1 MTKAGARPRPSR
13 PSSVPKISNSF
24 LPSFLAT
31 VPYTISTTM
40 ESMNPMS
47 KNFQGAP
54 NGVQMQVRNRI
65 MELMEGGCSP
75 AEISKII
82 ADESERKAIEES
94 EAELLAEESEDEG
107 EHFAAEIQIM
117 AQALAWR
124 EACTDDLFEIYTL
137 LDAAYSKMEIKDAK
151 ESFRKAP
158 ALEYDVFRD
167 LFKDK
172 SYKWLLCE
180 CPNGRNIEKDGVILG
195 VSVFSTDGVSR
206 RNGDVE
212 GKLGSIRLFAILP
225 RFRGVCIGLRML
237 QRTETM
243 MKKDGCVR
251 SLCCLASTR
260 QRLHEWLQRRGYA
273 HIGSSAYPLG
283 AAQQTI
289 DESKCRLDEEEE
301 DSTTNK
307 PLLKLNQYLKKLEEE
322 DTASNKAGD
331 KNKSDEEVASIITL
345 NNGVEEEETEG
356 GEKEKAIPAAI
367 REKMAATISSELDAE
382 VAEREYDPKEDPYY
396 VEGKMHLPLI
406 WRMQHLESLQAS
418 SQSQGKGSTGG
429 EKEDIPID

>member
-1 MTKAGARPRPSR
+1 MA
-13 PSSVPKISNSF
+13 
-24 LPSFLAT
+24 
-31 VPYTISTTM
+31 
-40 ESMNPMS
+40 

-65 MELMEGGCSP
+65 MELMEGGATP
-75 AEISKII
+75 EQIAKIM

-94 EAELLAEESEDEG
+94 EAELLAEESDDEG

-124 EACTDDLFEIYTL
+124 KAETDDLFEIYTL
-137 LDAAYSKMEIKDAK
+137 LDTAYSKMEIKDAK

-172 SYKWLLCE
+172 SYTWLLCE

-195 VSVFSTDGVSR
+195 VSVFSTDGWSR
-206 RNGDVE
+206 RNGELE

-225 RFRGVCIGLRML
+225 RFKGVCIGLRML
-237 QRTETM
+237 QRTESM

-260 QRLHEWLQRRGYA
+260 HRLHEWVQRRGYI
-273 HIGSSAYPLG
+273 HIGSSAYPVE

-289 DESKCRLDEEEE
+289 DESKCQLNDEEE
-301 DSTTNK
+301 DTTSTK
-307 PLLKLNQYLKKLEEE
+307 PVLKLNQYLKKLEKEE
-322 DTASNKAGD
+322 ESTANQAGD
-331 KNKSDEEVASIITL
+331 KNKSDEEVVTSIITL
-345 NNGVEEEETEG
+345 NNGEDVKTTISG
-356 GEKEKAIPAAI
+356 DDDTNGEKGKSIPRAI
-367 REKMAATISSELDAE
+367 REKMATSISSELDAE
-382 VAEREYDPKEDPYY
+382 AGEREYDPKEDPYY
-396 VEGKMHLPLI
+396 VEGKMNLPLI
-406 WRMQHLESLQAS
+406 WRMKHLEGLAS
-418 SQSQGKGSTGG
+418 SQSQGKGANAG